1 MDGAVE
7 KRMQAQNA
15 KRHMEEKHAK
25 EKKEVDVAQEAVEI
39 LETEFK
45 VWFDQ
50 IPKCYCRYADWL
62 CNSRM

>member
-7 KRMQAQNA
+7 KRLQAQNA

-25 EKKEVDVAQEAVEI
+25 EKKEVEVAQEAVEI

-45 VWFDQ
+45 VGSVKRGVNGCMLMVYGVDF
-50 IPKCYCRYADWL
+50 L
-62 CNSRM
+62 

>member
-1 MDGAVE
+1 MDAAVE

-25 EKKEVDVAQEAVEI
+25 EKKEVEVAQEAVEI

-50 IPKCYCRYADWL
+50 NTGY
-62 CNSRM
+62 